1 MAEIWK
7 DGDSARTMTRK
18 YNDTAKEVESLK
30 GHIDKELNPIP
41 EEIKKLQEQ
50 VDKKIESVTKADI
63 GLGEVDNTADI
74 NKPVSIYQQQAIN
87 RAVEGIITSQPASEI
102 EDSNTTFI
110 TGINVTNTK
119 LILTY

>member
-18 YNDTAKEVESLK
+18 YNDTAKEVENLK

-63 GLGEVDNTADI
+63 GLGEVDNTPDI

-87 RAVEGIITSQPASEI
+87 RAVEEVITSQPASEI